1 MAVGRAMQ
9 MENCRVRYAVVI
21 VVVVVV
27 VFFFFAVFK
36 NCTTACSVNGLRA
49 LNYRPVANFL

>member
-21 VVVVVV
+21 VVVV
-27 VFFFFAVFK
+27 FFFFAVFRRGIY
-36 NCTTACSVNGLRA
+36 VL
-49 LNYRPVANFL
+49 

>member
-36 NCTTACSVNGLRA
+36 RGIYVL
-49 LNYRPVANFL
+49 